1 MYWNYLGTG
10 SRLQWFVVQVFP
22 EPAVVSLYLSVWD
35 GFFTHEFIQFL
46 CELLHVASI
55 CNSLWLWV
63 NVNYHLL
70 SSLNLP
76 PSFTWSFSFGWHPI
90 ALALEQTMIFFFP
103 LLKSCTL
110 PLFFGELLEWQLLEW
125 HDVLISCGAL
135 ASPGRGNP
143 QVRSEL
149 ALPTP
154 QDHLLNPPPGTW
166 WDGMGMPILGP
177 CFAASSRCGQ
187 WDLFLGVTTGDGA
200 SAQDP

>member
-10 SRLQWFVVQVFP
+10 SWLQWFVVQVFP

-103 LLKSCTL
+103 SVKILHLTTIFWRAFGMTAFGMTWCPDKLWGIGL
-110 PLFFGELLEWQLLEW
+110 PREGQPTGQEWAGIAHPTGPSSQPTTRHMVGW
-125 HDVLISCGAL
+125 DGDAHPGAL
-135 ASPGRGNP
+135 LCS
-143 QVRSEL
+143 
-149 ALPTP
+149 
-154 QDHLLNPPPGTW
+154 
-166 WDGMGMPILGP
+166 
-177 CFAASSRCGQ
+177 
-187 WDLFLGVTTGDGA
+187 
-200 SAQDP
+200 